1 MPRISNMSGRSVFC
15 SAKLSLQLLYHSTRR
30 PMANGHVDEA
40 MQAYGSKEW
49 HFEALDLPCGMVKGP
64 ADIDKPLTVFDF
76 VACCP
81 LPHGVKSTVMIL
93 DVQREVADCGA
104 ARDVAAAL
112 HEQKPGTLP
121 PAVQF
126 KKALPAT
133 QSWEALSPR
142 EGMGSLTSSLLCSS
156 RTRSKFVM
164 LSRL

>member
-1 MPRISNMSGRSVFC
+1 
-15 SAKLSLQLLYHSTRR
+15 
-30 PMANGHVDEA
+30 MANGHVDEA

-49 HFEALDLPCGMVKGP
+49 HFEALDLPRGMVKGP